1 MWVGALAQS
10 WSPTWVVAAIAV
22 IAAVVLF
29 NKRRLAVLLIAIVLG
44 ATIMSIRIAALD
56 SSAINQ
62 FRGAITSVELQVTT
76 DPNRV
81 VPKVFGSSFAPITY
95 SFMGQALR
103 VDDRY
108 SMRIPVRVIVSNK
121 SAETLLPGQ
130 KIRVQAKVLESKE
143 GRVAALLIV
152 KQRVEVLTQPSRWAR
167 GLAHIRL
174 GLRSATGGQ
183 DAGALI
189 PGMVIGDTSKQSVEF
204 KNQMRRSGLTHLV
217 AVSGA
222 NFAIVSAFVLWGMQF
237 VFRKVNYRLI
247 ATAIALAAFIALV
260 RPSPSVLRA
269 AAMAAVLL
277 VAFGTRQGRDPLPAL
292 GFAIA
297 AVVILDPFQARDAG
311 FALSVLATAG
321 LLLLAPKIKPKFLAP
336 PIAAMAFC
344 APVIVALSGYIGPM
358 SIIANVFA
366 APAVAPITIVGFIA
380 ALVSPFAPWLSHL
393 LILCVKPL
401 AIWIVWVAQWSAAF
415 PVFTLKTGLYGFLI
429 VAVLILAIYLGRAK
443 VAIALLIVVITFSW
457 AQRFP
462 AGDWQIANCD
472 IGQGDAMVINLK
484 HHRAIVIDVGPDP
497 QLIDRCLRQLG
508 VREIPLLILTHIHAD
523 HVGGLA
529 GAGKNRKIG
538 TTWYGDVF
546 AGTRAT
552 IEDVKIE
559 VKWPDRAGEYTPNNS
574 SIAVLFTSPNFT
586 LFAAGDI
593 EPPVQSQL
601 VSRIGEVDIY
611 KVAHHGS
618 RFQDLDLMRELSP
631 QVAVISVGATNTY
644 GHPAPATISALTQLG
659 AKVLRTD
666 IDGAVAIKATNHQF
680 SLQRSK
686 RWFRFFSWS

>member
-1 MWVGALAQS
+1 MGALAQS
-10 WSPTWVVAAIAV
+10 WSPTWAVAAIAV
-22 IAAVVLF
+22 IGAVVF
-29 NKRRLAVLLIAIVLG
+29 YNKRRLAVLLIAIVLG

-62 FRGAITSVELQVTT
+62 FQGAVTTVELQVTT

-121 SAETLLPGQ
+121 SVESLLPGQ
-130 KIRVQAKVLESKE
+130 KIRVQAKVLASKE

-152 KQRVEVLTQPSRWAR
+152 KQRVEILTQPSRWAK

-174 GLRSATGGQ
+174 GLRSATGGE

-344 APVIVALSGYIGPM
+344 APVIVALSGYISPM
-358 SIIANVFA
+358 SIIANVLA
-366 APAVAPITIVGFIA
+366 APVVAPITIVGFIA
-380 ALVSPFAPWLSHL
+380 ALISPFAPWLSHL

-401 AIWIVWVAQWSAAF
+401 AIWIVWVAQWSAGF

-443 VAIALLIVVITFSW
+443 VAISLLIVVITFSW

-472 IGQGDAMVINLK
+472 IGQGDAMVINLQQD
-484 HHRAIVIDVGPDP
+484 RAIVIDVGPDP

-508 VREIPLLILTHIHAD
+508 VKEIPLLILTHIHAD
-523 HVGGLA
+523 HVGGLV

-538 TTWYGDVF
+538 TTWYGNVF

-574 SIAVLFTSPNFT
+574 SIAVVIRSPDFT

-593 EPPVQSQL
+593 EPPAQSQL

-631 QVAVISVGATNTY
+631 QIAVISVGATNTY
-644 GHPAPATISALTQLG
+644 GHPAPSTISALTQLG

-666 IDGAVAIKATNHQF
+666 IDGAVAIQATNHQF

>member
-1 MWVGALAQS
+1 MGALAQS

-62 FRGAITSVELQVTT
+62 FQGAVTTVELQVTT

-81 VPKVFGSSFAPITY
+81 VPKVFGSSFAPISY

-108 SMRIPVRVIVSNK
+108 SMRIPARVIVSNK
-121 SAETLLPGQ
+121 CVETLLPGQ

-152 KQRVEVLTQPSRWAR
+152 KQRVEVLTQPSRWAK
-167 GLAHIRL
+167 GLARIRL
-174 GLRSATGGQ
+174 GLRSATGGE

-237 VFRKVNYRLI
+237 IFRKVNSRLI

-344 APVIVALSGYIGPM
+344 APVIVALSGYISPM
-358 SIIANVFA
+358 SIIANVLA

-380 ALVSPFAPWLSHL
+380 ALISPFAPWLSHL

-401 AIWIVWVAQWSAAF
+401 AIWIVWVAKWSAGF

-429 VAVLILAIYLGRAK
+429 VAALILAIYLGRAK

-484 HHRAIVIDVGPDP
+484 QHRAIVIDVGPDP

-538 TTWYGDVF
+538 TTWYGNVF

-574 SIAVLFTSPNFT
+574 SIAVLITSPDFT

-631 QVAVISVGATNTY
+631 QIAVISVGATNTY

>member
-22 IAAVVLF
+22 IATVVLY

-62 FRGAITSVELQVTT
+62 FRGAITSVELHITT

-81 VPKVFGSSFAPITY
+81 VPKVFGSSFAPISY

-108 SMRIPVRVIVSNK
+108 SMRIPARVIVSNK
-121 SAETLLPGQ
+121 SVETLLPGQ

-152 KQRVEVLTQPSRWAR
+152 KQRVEVLTQPSRWAK
-167 GLAHIRL
+167 GLARIRL
-174 GLRSATGGQ
+174 GLRSATGGE

-344 APVIVALSGYIGPM
+344 APVIVALSGYISPM
-358 SIIANVFA
+358 SIIANVLA

-380 ALVSPFAPWLSHL
+380 ALISPFAPWLSHL

-401 AIWIVWVAQWSAAF
+401 AIWIVWVAKWSAGF

-484 HHRAIVIDVGPDP
+484 QHRAIVIDVGPDP

-538 TTWYGDVF
+538 TTWYGNVF

-574 SIAVLFTSPNFT
+574 SIAVLITSPDFT

-631 QVAVISVGATNTY
+631 QIAVISVGATNTY

>member
-10 WSPTWVVAAIAV
+10 WSPTWAIAAIAV
-22 IAAVVLF
+22 ITAVVLY

-44 ATIMSIRIAALD
+44 ATVMSIRIAALD

-62 FRGAITSVELQVTT
+62 FRGAITSIELQVAT

-81 VPKVFGSSFAPITY
+81 VPKVFGSSFAPISY
-95 SFMGQALR
+95 SFMGQALL

-108 SMRIPVRVIVSNK
+108 EMRIPVRVIASNR
-121 SAETLLPGQ
+121 SVAGLLPGQ

-152 KQRVEVLTQPSRWAR
+152 KQRVQIISSASRWAK

-174 GLRSATGGQ
+174 GLRNATGAG

-344 APVIVALSGYIGPM
+344 APVIVALSGYISPM
-358 SIIANVFA
+358 SIIANVLA

-380 ALVSPFAPWLSHL
+380 ALISPFAPWLSQL

-401 AIWIVWVAQWSAAF
+401 AIWIVWIAKWSAGF
-415 PVFTLKTGLYGFLI
+415 SVFTLKKGVIGFVI
-429 VAVLILAIYLGRAK
+429 VATLILILYLGRKKA
-443 VAIALLIVVITFSW
+443 AIALLVIVIAFSW

-484 HHRAIVIDVGPDP
+484 QHRAIVIDVGPDP

-508 VREIPLLILTHIHAD
+508 VKEIPLLILTHIHAD

-529 GAGKNRKIG
+529 GARKNRKIG

-574 SIAVLFTSPNFT
+574 SIAVLFTSPDFT

-593 EPPVQSQL
+593 EPPAQRQL

-631 QVAVISVGATNTY
+631 QIAVISVGATNTY
-644 GHPAPATISALTQLG
+644 GHPAPSTISSLMQLG

-666 IDGAVAIKATNHQF
+666 IDGAVAIKATSHQF

>member
-1 MWVGALAQS
+1 VWVGALAQS
-10 WSPTWVVAAIAV
+10 WSPTWAVAAIAV
-22 IAAVVLF
+22 IAAVVLY

-62 FRGAITSVELQVTT
+62 FRGAITSVELHITT

-81 VPKVFGSSFAPITY
+81 VPKVFGSSFAPISY

-108 SMRIPVRVIVSNK
+108 SMRIPVRVIVSNRGV
-121 SAETLLPGQ
+121 ETLLPGQ

-152 KQRVEVLTQPSRWAR
+152 KQRVEVLTQPSRWAK

-174 GLRSATGGQ
+174 GLRSATGGG

-297 AVVILDPFQARDAG
+297 VVVILDPFQARDAG

-321 LLLLAPKIKPKFLAP
+321 LLLLAPRIKPKFLAP

-344 APVIVALSGYIGPM
+344 APVIVALSGYISPM
-358 SIIANVFA
+358 SIIANVLA

-380 ALVSPFAPWLSHL
+380 ALISPFVSWLSHL

-401 AIWIVWVAQWSAAF
+401 AIWIVWVAQWSAGF

-462 AGDWQIANCD
+462 EGDWQIANCD

-484 HHRAIVIDVGPDP
+484 DHRAIVIDVGPDP

-631 QVAVISVGATNTY
+631 QIAVISVGATNTY

>member
-1 MWVGALAQS
+1 MAQS

>member
-1 MWVGALAQS
+1 VWVGALAQS
-10 WSPTWVVAAIAV
+10 WSPTWAVAAIAV
-22 IAAVVLF
+22 IAAVVLY

-44 ATIMSIRIAALD
+44 ATIMSFRIAALD

-81 VPKVFGSSFAPITY
+81 VPKVFGSSFAPISY

-108 SMRIPVRVIVSNK
+108 SMRIPVRVIVSNE
-121 SAETLLPGQ
+121 SVETLLPGQ

-152 KQRVEVLTQPSRWAR
+152 KQRVEVLTQPSRWAK

-174 GLRSATGGQ
+174 GLRSATGGG

-344 APVIVALSGYIGPM
+344 APVIVALSGYISPM
-358 SIIANVFA
+358 SIIANVLA

-380 ALVSPFAPWLSHL
+380 ALVSPIAPWLSHL

-472 IGQGDAMVINLK
+472 IGQGDAMVVNLK
-484 HHRAIVIDVGPDP
+484 QHRAIVIDVGPDP

-529 GAGKNRKIG
+529 GARKNRKIG
-538 TTWYGDVF
+538 TTWYGNVF

-552 IEDVKIE
+552 IENLKIE

-574 SIAVLFTSPNFT
+574 SIAVVIRSPDFT

-618 RFQDLDLMRELSP
+618 RYQDLTLMRELSP
-631 QVAVISVGATNTY
+631 QIAVISVGATNTY
-644 GHPAPATISALTQLG
+644 GHPAAATISALTQLG

-666 IDGAVAIKATNHQF
+666 IDGAVAIKATNHRF

>member
-1 MWVGALAQS
+1 MGALAQS
-10 WSPTWVVAAIAV
+10 WSPTWAVAAIAV
-22 IAAVVLF
+22 ITAVVF
-29 NKRRLAVLLIAIVLG
+29 YSKRRLAVLLIAIVLG
-44 ATIMSIRIAALD
+44 ATIMSIRLAALD

-62 FRGAITSVELQVTT
+62 FQGAVTTVELQVTT

-95 SFMGQALR
+95 SFMGQAFR

-108 SMRIPVRVIVSNK
+108 LMRIPVRVIVSNK
-121 SAETLLPGQ
+121 SVESLLPGQ
-130 KIRVQAKVLESKE
+130 KIRVQAKVLASKE

-152 KQRVEVLTQPSRWAR
+152 KQRVEVITQPSSWAR

-292 GFAIA
+292 GFAVA

-321 LLLLAPKIKPKFLAP
+321 LLLLAPKIKPKILAP
-336 PIAAMAFC
+336 PLAAMAFC
-344 APVIVALSGYIGPM
+344 SPVIVALSGYISPM
-358 SIIANVFA
+358 SIIANVLA
-366 APAVAPITIVGFIA
+366 APVVAPITIVGFIA
-380 ALVSPFAPWLSHL
+380 ALISPIAPWLSHL

-401 AIWIVWVAQWSAAF
+401 AIWIVWVAQWSAGF
-415 PVFTLKTGLYGFLI
+415 PVFTLKTGFYGFLI

-443 VAIALLIVVITFSW
+443 MAISLLIVVITFSW

-484 HHRAIVIDVGPDP
+484 QHRAIVIDVGPDP

-574 SIAVLFTSPNFT
+574 SIAVLITSPNFT

-593 EPPVQSQL
+593 EPPAQRQL

-631 QVAVISVGATNTY
+631 QIAVISVGATNTY
-644 GHPAPATISALTQLG
+644 GHPAPGTISALTQLG

-666 IDGAVAIKATNHQF
+666 IDGAVAIRATNHQF

>member
-1 MWVGALAQS
+1 VWVGALAQS
-10 WSPTWVVAAIAV
+10 WSPTWAVAAMAV
-22 IAAVVLF
+22 ITAVFLY

-62 FRGAITSVELQVTT
+62 FQDTVTTVELQVTT

-108 SMRIPVRVIVSNK
+108 SMRIPVRVIVSNRGV
-121 SAETLLPGQ
+121 ETLLPGQ

-152 KQRVEVLTQPSRWAR
+152 KQRVEVLTQPSRWAK

-174 GLRSATGGQ
+174 GLRSATGGG

-297 AVVILDPFQARDAG
+297 VVVILDPFQARDAG

-321 LLLLAPKIKPKFLAP
+321 LLLLAPRIKPKFLAP

-344 APVIVALSGYIGPM
+344 APVIVALSGYISPM
-358 SIIANVFA
+358 SIIANVLA

-380 ALVSPFAPWLSHL
+380 ALISPFVSWLSHL

-401 AIWIVWVAQWSAAF
+401 AIWIVWVAQWSAGF

-462 AGDWQIANCD
+462 EGDWQIANCD

-484 HHRAIVIDVGPDP
+484 DHRAIVIDVGPDP

-631 QVAVISVGATNTY
+631 QIAVISVGATNTY

>member
-1 MWVGALAQS
+1 MGALAQS

-95 SFMGQALR
+95 SFMGQVLR

-108 SMRIPVRVIVSNK
+108 SMRIPVRVIVSNRGV
-121 SAETLLPGQ
+121 ETLLPGQ

-152 KQRVEVLTQPSRWAR
+152 KQRVEVLTQPSRWAK
-167 GLAHIRL
+167 GLARIRL
-174 GLRSATGGQ
+174 GLRSATGGE

-344 APVIVALSGYIGPM
+344 APVIVALSGYISPM
-358 SIIANVFA
+358 SIIANVLA

-380 ALVSPFAPWLSHL
+380 ALISPFAPWLSHL

-401 AIWIVWVAQWSAAF
+401 AIWIVWVAKWSAGF

-443 VAIALLIVVITFSW
+443 VAIALLTVVITFSW

-484 HHRAIVIDVGPDP
+484 DHRAIVIDVGPDP

-538 TTWYGDVF
+538 TTWYGNVF

-574 SIAVLFTSPNFT
+574 SIAVLITSPDFT

-631 QVAVISVGATNTY
+631 QIAVISVGATNTY

>member
-1 MWVGALAQS
+1 MGALAQS
-10 WSPTWVVAAIAV
+10 WSPTWAVAAMAV
-22 IAAVVLF
+22 ITAVFLY

-62 FRGAITSVELQVTT
+62 FQDTVTTIELQVTT

-95 SFMGQALR
+95 SFIGQALR

-108 SMRIPVRVIVSNK
+108 SMRIPVRVIISNK
-121 SAETLLPGQ
+121 SVETLLPGQ
-130 KIRVQAKVLESKE
+130 KIRVQAKVLASKE

-174 GLRSATGGQ
+174 GLRSATGGE

-277 VAFGTRQGRDPLPAL
+277 VAYGTRQGRDPLPAL

-297 AVVILDPFQARDAG
+297 AVVIADPFQARDAG

-321 LLLLAPKIKPKFLAP
+321 LLLLAPRIKPKILAP
-336 PIAAMAFC
+336 PLAAMAFC
-344 APVIVALSGYIGPM
+344 SPVIVALSGYISPM
-358 SIIANVFA
+358 SIIANVLA

-380 ALVSPFAPWLSHL
+380 ALISPFAPWLSHL

-401 AIWIVWVAQWSAAF
+401 ATWIVWVAKWSAGF

-631 QVAVISVGATNTY
+631 QIAVISVGATNTY
-644 GHPAPATISALTQLG
+644 GHPAPGTISALTQLG

>member
-10 WSPTWVVAAIAV
+10 WIPTWAVAAIAV
-22 IAAVVLF
+22 IAAVVLY

-62 FRGAITSVELQVTT
+62 FQGAVTTVELQVTT

-121 SAETLLPGQ
+121 SVESLLPGQ

-152 KQRVEVLTQPSRWAR
+152 KQRVEILTQPSRWAS

-174 GLRSATGGQ
+174 GLRSATGGE

-189 PGMVIGDTSKQSVEF
+189 PGMVIGDISKQSVEF

-237 VFRKVNYRLI
+237 VFRKVNYRLF

-321 LLLLAPKIKPKFLAP
+321 LLLLAPKIKPKILAP
-336 PIAAMAFC
+336 PLAAMAFC
-344 APVIVALSGYIGPM
+344 SPVIVALSGYISPM
-358 SIIANVFA
+358 SIIANVLA

-380 ALVSPFAPWLSHL
+380 ALISPFAPWLSQL

-401 AIWIVWVAQWSAAF
+401 AIWIVWVAKWSAGF

-429 VAVLILAIYLGRAK
+429 VALLILAIYLGRAK
-443 VAIALLIVVITFSW
+443 VGIALLIVVITFSW

-484 HHRAIVIDVGPDP
+484 QHRAIVIDVGPDP

-508 VREIPLLILTHIHAD
+508 VSEIPLLILTHIHAD

-538 TTWYGDVF
+538 TTWYGNVF

-552 IEDVKIE
+552 MQDVKIE

-631 QVAVISVGATNTY
+631 QIAVISVGATNTY
-644 GHPAPATISALTQLG
+644 GHPAPSTISALTQLG

-666 IDGAVAIKATNHQF
+666 IDGAVAIQATNHQF

>member
-1 MWVGALAQS
+1 MGALAQS
-10 WSPTWVVAAIAV
+10 WSPTWAVAAIAV
-22 IAAVVLF
+22 FAAVVLS

-62 FRGAITSVELQVTT
+62 FQDTVTTVELQVTT

-81 VPKVFGSSFAPITY
+81 VPKVFGSSFAPISY
-95 SFMGQALR
+95 SFMGQAFR

-121 SAETLLPGQ
+121 SVETLLPGQ

-143 GRVAALLIV
+143 RRVAALLIV
-152 KQRVEVLTQPSRWAR
+152 KQRVELLTQPSRWAR

-174 GLRSATGGQ
+174 GLRSATGGE

-297 AVVILDPFQARDAG
+297 VVVVLDPFQARDAG

-344 APVIVALSGYIGPM
+344 SPVIVALSGYISPM
-358 SIIANVFA
+358 SIIANVLA
-366 APAVAPITIVGFIA
+366 APAVAPITVVGFIA
-380 ALVSPFAPWLSHL
+380 ALISPFAPWLSHL

-401 AIWIVWVAQWSAAF
+401 ATWIVWVAQWSAGF

-538 TTWYGDVF
+538 TTWYGNIF

-611 KVAHHGS
+611 KVSHHGS
-618 RFQDLDLMRELSP
+618 RYQDLTLMRELSP
-631 QVAVISVGATNTY
+631 QIAVISVGATNTY
-644 GHPAPATISALTQLG
+644 GHPAPSTISALTQLG